1 MKALAVTA
9 LLISLVSLFLSASTY
24 IQVGGVARIRSR
36 VENLGFEIEELRE
49 ETARRLELKALL
61 FEVIEALSRA
71 EEEIRWRGGYSEAVS
86 FLERAGAVLGRAEEK
101 SRGAERVRIKEIKGE
116 VSLMKQLAG
125 RKEEECVKGLQRL
138 GIQVRLLKD
147 NL

>member
-1 MKALAVTA
+1 MKGLAVTA
-9 LLISLVSLFLSASTY
+9 LVISLVSLFLSASIY

-36 VENLGFEIEELRE
+36 VENLGFEIKELRE
-49 ETARRLELKALL
+49 ETARTLELKALL

-71 EEEIRWRGGYSEAVS
+71 EEEIRWGGGYSEAAS

-101 SRGAERVRIKEIKGE
+101 ARGTERVRIEEIKGE
-116 VSLMKQLAG
+116 VSLMKELAG
-125 RKEEECVKGLQRL
+125 RREEGCVKGLQRL
-138 GIQVRLLKD
+138 GIKVRLLRD